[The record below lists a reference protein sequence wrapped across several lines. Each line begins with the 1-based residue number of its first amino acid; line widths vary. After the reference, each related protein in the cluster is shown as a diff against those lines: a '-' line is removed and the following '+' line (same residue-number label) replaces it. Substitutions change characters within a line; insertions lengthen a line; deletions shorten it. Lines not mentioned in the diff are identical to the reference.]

1 MFGLFSR
8 AVKIPI
14 SGSEV
19 QLQTPR
25 DFEFALSGRVG
36 LPAQKIGAL
45 VDHSDDDL
53 LREAEG
59 IRELEQRFSEILS
72 AAMESGTTVGPVL
85 KALDLSLVSQDNDWR
100 VIIGA
105 LNGMGDKYE
114 EYKRI
119 ALIKYMQYLT
129 ARQEVIRTLYSH
141 RQRNR
146 AEAAT
151 QIGGTTDSG
160 TAIKETIL
168 FDLSGDVLD
177 VGDSSDMARL
187 PKGETVEIDVK
198 AGQEVTH
205 ALVKHPCKIALDD
218 DLYFI
223 DNSNKRHTLKMRQ
236 NAVGRDSR
244 CEVIVDSESRDVSRK
259 HLIIDRF
266 SRTGVRLTDV
276 SSLGTFAAPKYLER
290 TSI

>member
-8 AVKIPI
+8 GVQIPF
-14 SGSEV
+14 SGSV
-19 QLQTPR
+19 VDLQTPR

-36 LPAQKIGAL
+36 LPARKIASL
-45 VDHSDDDL
+45 VDLTDDDL

-59 IRELEQRFSEILS
+59 IRKLEQRFSEILS
-72 AAMESGTTVGPVL
+72 AAMESGSPVGPVL

-100 VIIGA
+100 IIIGA
-105 LNGMGDKYE
+105 LNGLGQKHE

-151 QIGGTTDSG
+151 QIGCRVGHCA
-160 TAIKETIL
+160 AIKETIL
-168 FDLSGDVLD
+168 FDLSDDLPDVR
-177 VGDSSDMARL
+177 DSSGLGRL
-187 PKGETVEIDVK
+187 PKGETIEIDVK
-198 AGQEVTH
+198 PDEEVVL
-205 ALVKHPCKIALDD
+205 ALVKHTCKIVLND
-218 DLYFI
+218 DLYFV
-223 DNSNKRHTLKMRQ
+223 DNADNRVALKMGQ
-236 NAVGRDSR
+236 NAIGRDSK
-244 CEVIVDSESRDVSRK
+244 CEITMDADSRDISRK
-259 HLIIDRF
+259 HLIVERY
-266 SRTGVRLTDV
+266 SATGVRLTDV